1 MTKEIVSQM
10 LPIDWTETKKILNKN
25 DNLQFLENYLDK
37 FEEIGYKYQNF
48 EYLDDEELRETV
60 FNQVSLLNSLKEL

>member
-1 MTKEIVSQM
+1 MTKKIVSQM
-10 LPIDWTETKKILNKN
+10 LTIDWTETKKILNKN

-48 EYLDDEELRETV
+48 DIWMMK
-60 FNQVSLLNSLKEL
+60 N